1 MRDPNRIHEMLAV
14 LEKVWSKL
22 PDWRLGQL
30 ISNAAR
36 AFGYEDPFF
45 MEDEKLLECLKESIE
60 ILEGDR
66 HAPKYI

>member
-1 MRDPNRIHEMLAV
+1 MRDPNRIHDMLDA

-30 ISNAAR
+30 IANAAISY
-36 AFGYEDPFF
+36 GYEDSFF
-45 MEDEKLLECLKESIE
+45 MEDEKLLKWLKESIE

-66 HAPKYI
+66 HAPKYN